1 MSRWEPEQDGRD
13 PWVEGV
19 LGFAW
24 MFTAGLMVC
33 ASGAVM
39 MIALGTHLLL
49 RVRPGA
55 TRVVDFDP
63 STVATV
69 AFIPVAAGVLLGLLY
84 LRRLRRYRY
93 DGP

>member
-1 MSRWEPEQDGRD
+1 
-13 PWVEGV
+13 
-19 LGFAW
+19 

-49 RVRPGA
+49 RIRPGA

-69 AFIPVAAGVLLGLLY
+69 AFIPVAAGVLLSLLY
-84 LRRLRRYRY
+84 LRRLRRYRNH
-93 DGP
+93 GR